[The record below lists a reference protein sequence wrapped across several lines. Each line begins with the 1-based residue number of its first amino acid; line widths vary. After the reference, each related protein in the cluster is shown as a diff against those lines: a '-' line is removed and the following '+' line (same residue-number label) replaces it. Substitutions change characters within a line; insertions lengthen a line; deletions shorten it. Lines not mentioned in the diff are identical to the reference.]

1 MTHRYVPLLLLL
13 TGLWG
18 SSFLFIEI
26 GLREVEPATLIMLR
40 LLSAA
45 LVLLP
50 AMAIAFGVRNGGERL
65 RSAWKP
71 LVVLGTI
78 NAAIPFTLIAWGQT
92 HIDSGVAAIANASM
106 PIFVALLAIRFLPSE
121 RATGTRVAGIV
132 AGILGVGVLA
142 GANPGGGLP
151 AVAGTL
157 AVVAAAVMYA
167 SGALYAQT
175 HVEDTHPLVLATG
188 STLVGGAVLLPLG
201 LAEAPAQFPGWEL
214 WVSVAALGVGGMA
227 AGQFVY
233 YVLLENHGSAK
244 ASFVTY
250 LLPVMALLLG
260 VVFLDEPLTISA
272 LVGLVLV
279 LLGVALGSGLLRP
292 ARRREPAAVHAP

>member
-1 MTHRYVPLLLLL
+1 VTHRYLPLLLLL

-26 GLREVEPATLIMLR
+26 GLRELEPTTLITLR
-40 LLSAA
+40 LLTAG

-50 AMAIAFGVRNGGERL
+50 AVAIAFGLRGAAQRL
-65 RSAWKP
+65 RSAWMP
-71 LVVLGTI
+71 LLVLGTI

-92 HIDSGVAAIANASM
+92 YIDSGVAAIANASM
-106 PIFVALLAIRFLPSE
+106 PIFVALLAIRFRPSE

-142 GANPGGGLP
+142 GANPGGGWL
-151 AVAGTL
+151 AVVGTL

-188 STLVGGAVLLPLG
+188 STLVGAAVLLPLG
-201 LAEAPAQFPGWEL
+201 VAQAPTDPPGWEV
-214 WVSVAALGVGGMA
+214 WVAVAALGVGGMA
-227 AGQFVY
+227 MGQFVY
-233 YVLLENHGSAK
+233 YVLLEYHGSAR

-260 VVFLDEPLTISA
+260 VVFLDEPLTVLA

-279 LLGVALGSGLLRP
+279 LLGVALGSGMLAP

>member
-1 MTHRYVPLLLLL
+1 MTGTFSLVTHRYVPLLLLL

-106 PIFVALLAIRFLPSE
+106 PIFVALLAIRFRPSE

-132 AGILGVGVLA
+132 AGILGVWRARRRQPRRWVACGCGHPRRRGRLVHLRGRRALRA
-142 GANPGGGLP
+142 GARRGPRSRWCLP
-151 AVAGTL
+151 PARRSSDRCLLASLGSRSARLSAPAG
-157 AVVAAAVMYA
+157 
-167 SGALYAQT
+167 S
-175 HVEDTHPLVLATG
+175 
-188 STLVGGAVLLPLG
+188 SG
-201 LAEAPAQFPGWEL
+201 LA
-214 WVSVAALGVGGMA
+214 VAALGIGGMA

-233 YVLLENHGSAK
+233 YVMLEHHGSAK
-244 ASFVTY
+244 AWRS
-250 LLPVMALLLG
+250 
-260 VVFLDEPLTISA
+260 
-272 LVGLVLV
+272 
-279 LLGVALGSGLLRP
+279 
-292 ARRREPAAVHAP
+292 